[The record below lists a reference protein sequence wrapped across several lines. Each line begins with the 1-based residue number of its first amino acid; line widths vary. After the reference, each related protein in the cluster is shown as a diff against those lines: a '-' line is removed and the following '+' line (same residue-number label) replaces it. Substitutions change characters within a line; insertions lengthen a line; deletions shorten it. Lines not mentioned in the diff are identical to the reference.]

1 MYLGKDVHELN
12 LRELTEE
19 ELLEESLVN
28 LAYGLLT
35 EQKQPLAFTEIIV
48 ELEKLNART
57 PEQMD
62 AYLNQ
67 FYTDMNIDGRF
78 MVLAENRWGL
88 REWYAIDQV
97 EEEIAPTVKTHKK
110 KVKAALL
117 NDDLLLDDEEIEID
131 LDLVEEFDAYDDDDD
146 DEDDDDLA
154 VLDVIDEDKDL
165 DEDEEELEIDIEID
179 LDEDEDEDDLEE
191 DEEEEGFK

>member
-12 LRELTEE
+12 LRELNEE

-28 LAYGLLT
+28 LAYGVLS
-35 EQKQPLAFTEIIV
+35 EQKQPLAFTEIIA

-57 PEQMD
+57 PGQINE
-62 AYLNQ
+62 YLNQ

-146 DEDDDDLA
+146 EEDDDLA

-179 LDEDEDEDDLEE
+179 LDDEE
-191 DEEEEGFK
+191 DEEEEEDEDFIK